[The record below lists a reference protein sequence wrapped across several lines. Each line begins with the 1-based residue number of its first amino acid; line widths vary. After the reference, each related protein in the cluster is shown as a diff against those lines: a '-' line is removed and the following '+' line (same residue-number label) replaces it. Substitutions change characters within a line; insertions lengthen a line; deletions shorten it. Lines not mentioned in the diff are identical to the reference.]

1 MEVHTIFLTTRISS
15 LMQIYFFSWAAQTVL
30 IVRRLRRKKQQQK
43 MQQLDFPTF
52 RSLTIIVKNSA
63 QQGQLENCDEN

>member
-1 MEVHTIFLTTRISS
+1 MEVHTIFLTARISS

-30 IVRRLRRKKQQQK
+30 IVGRLRRKKQQQK
-43 MQQLDFPTF
+43 MHQLDFSTF
-52 RSLTIIVKNSA
+52 QSLTIIVKNSA